1 MAWHLFAQTDDDT
14 TTKVVDAS
22 RSIFE
27 LDPHFWP
34 NLWGGLI
41 GALVFGML
49 GILLMAFGFKV
60 FDWLM
65 PRIDFERE
73 LAEKNNVAVAV
84 LSAAIVLGIAI
95 IIAVIIK

>member
-1 MAWHLFAQTDDDT
+1 MTWHLFAQVDQE
-14 TTKVVDAS
+14 TKAKAVDAT
-22 RSIFE
+22 RGIFE

-41 GALVFGML
+41 GALVFGLL
-49 GILLMAFGFKV
+49 GILLMAIGFKI

-73 LAEKNNVAVAV
+73 LAEKNNIAVSV
-84 LSAAIVLGIAI
+84 LSAAIVIGIAI
-95 IIAVIIK
+95 IVAIVIK